1 MMLALP
7 EGKSLKQYQAWT
19 VGFSKIREETVRSYK
34 LFLQYCMLISGLRSY
49 ELQTINILR
58 VNKIT
63 GHVPNFPK
71 APSPNFTTSTL
82 SQSNL
87 MLDEHH
93 PPLVCSHE

>member
-1 MMLALP
+1 MMMLALP

-63 GHVPNFPK
+63 EFPE
-71 APSPNFTTSTL
+71 SSVSQFHDFNTL
-82 SQSNL
+82 TI
-87 MLDEHH
+87 
-93 PPLVCSHE
+93 